1 MEINNVC
8 WKLAFNG
15 SFIINLYNIINAYH
29 FSIIKVLAEF
39 NNVDKDGNLN
49 LDKREFS
56 NLYIKLNGLA
66 PNESTNKID
75 YIFDAFDKDKNGFYF
90 YSRRNYV

>member
-1 MEINNVC
+1 M
-8 WKLAFNG
+8 
-15 SFIINLYNIINAYH
+15 YNIINAYH
-29 FSIIKVLAEF
+29 FSIKKVLAEF
-39 NNVDKDGNLN
+39 NKVDKDGNLN

-75 YIFDAFDKDKNGFYF
+75 YIFDAFDKDKNGFLF
-90 YSRRNYV
+90 LFFSKELRLNLNKIIVFVLFK